1 MFEKILK
8 AKHWQIFILIYGFPG
23 SFILIVGMMQELGFD
38 PKFSL
43 LFFPILLLSSIIPLF
58 LMFWTIGIK
67 LNKKVPSA
75 VNLNIKRFKI
85 AFFVPLI
92 YILSLISYLLF
103 SLFYNNLL
111 NRIDFGIIL
120 KIILFGVIVI
130 FAFLSIYSMFYMF
143 YFCAKTIRSIE
154 LKREAV
160 FSEFNGEFLLFWFYI
175 VGVWILQPK
184 LNDIVN

>member
-8 AKHWQIFILIYGFPG
+8 AKHWQMFILIYGFPG
-23 SFILIVGMMQELGFD
+23 SYILIVGMMQELGID
-38 PKFSL
+38 PKFN
-43 LFFPILLLSSIIPLF
+43 LFVFPILLLFSIIPLF
-58 LMFWTIGIK
+58 LMFWSIGIK
-67 LNKKVPSA
+67 LNKKAPSH
-75 VNLNIKRFKI
+75 VKINLKKFKI

-92 YILSLISYLLF
+92 YILTLISYLLF
-103 SLFYNNLL
+103 SLFYNNIL
-111 NRIDFGIIL
+111 NEINLGVIL
-120 KIILFGVIVI
+120 KIILFGMILI